1 LSRTA
6 QECSVGHVEAS
17 NRLRRFITRGVVY
30 VATAPPRVVAR
41 RISDPPARV
50 IGLSGEHDLSTVPGL
65 ERALAFAD
73 ASGDPIVVDLRRA
86 TFADSAILGT
96 IIKASKHAGR
106 RGFAVVMP
114 PPGEVA
120 KLFDLVDARSVL
132 VTFPTLRTAVE
143 WCSPGLETAPRAIPA
158 E

>member
-1 LSRTA
+1 MY
-6 QECSVGHVEAS
+6 
-17 NRLRRFITRGVVY
+17 VVS
-30 VATAPPRVVAR
+30 APPRVVAC

-50 IGLSGEHDLSTVPGL
+50 VGLSGEHDVSTAADV
-65 ERALAFAD
+65 ERALAVAD
-73 ASGDPIVVDLRRA
+73 ATGDPVVVDLRHA

-96 IIKASKHAGR
+96 IIRASKHAGR

-120 KLFDLVDARSVL
+120 RLFDLVDARSVL
-132 VTFPTLRTAVE
+132 VTFSTLRTAVE
-143 WCSPGLETAPRAIPA
+143 WCYPRLEAPARATPA

>member
-1 LSRTA
+1 VTST
-6 QECSVGHVEAS
+6 
-17 NRLRRFITRGVVY
+17 
-30 VATAPPRVVAR
+30 PPRVVAR

-50 IGLSGEHDLSTVPGL
+50 VGLSGEHDVSTVPDL

-73 ASGDPIVVDLRRA
+73 ASGDPVIVDLRHAR
-86 TFADSAILGT
+86 FADPAVLGAI
-96 IIKASKHAGR
+96 IRASKQAGR

-120 KLFDLVDARSVL
+120 KLLDLVDARSVL

-143 WCSPGLETAPRAIPA
+143 WCYPTFSRLSRATPA

>member
-1 LSRTA
+1 VV
-6 QECSVGHVEAS
+6 SVVS
-17 NRLRRFITRGVVY
+17 
-30 VATAPPRVVAR
+30 APPRVVAR

-50 IGLSGEHDLSTVPGL
+50 VGLSGEHDLSTAADV

-73 ASGDPIVVDLRRA
+73 ATGDPVVVDLRHA

-96 IIKASKHAGR
+96 IIRASKHAGR

-143 WCSPGLETAPRAIPA
+143 WCYPTLDGRSRPTPA

>member
-1 LSRTA
+1 
-6 QECSVGHVEAS
+6 
-17 NRLRRFITRGVVY
+17 VVY
-30 VATAPPRVVAR
+30 VVSAPPRVVAR

-50 IGLSGEHDLSTVPGL
+50 VGLSGEHDVSTAPDV

-73 ASGDPIVVDLRRA
+73 ATGDPVVVDLRRA

-96 IIKASKHAGR
+96 IIRASKHAGR

-120 KLFDLVDARSVL
+120 RLFDLVDARSVL
-132 VTFPTLRTAVE
+132 VTFPSLRTAVE
-143 WCSPGLETAPRAIPA
+143 WCYPRLQGAARATPA